1 MTTDFQG
8 PMLSRRGVLRAAGA
22 AALVTG
28 GGMLSVRTSSAGTS
42 ELNLQL
48 GWLIGGNQIGEV
60 CAKQLGYYAAE
71 GIELAI
77 QPGGPSIDG
86 VAMVASGRFEVG
98 QLSSSP
104 SLMLAVSQD
113 IPIRCFA
120 VGAQQHPYTFFSLK
134 KNPVHEPK
142 DLVGKKVGIQKTG
155 IILLRA
161 LLAKNGIPEDKVE
174 IIPSGGDMSPLMTG
188 QVDVFTG
195 WQTNTTALKVL
206 GDQRVDMKLWDTGV
220 RLYGLPYYATVDT
233 LTKHADTLKKYI
245 AATAKGWQ
253 YTYENPDKAV
263 DLLVKEYPNLK
274 RDDER
279 LAVDVMLTFAFN
291 ANTQANGWG
300 AMDPAVWQ
308 EQIDQYASLG
318 QFSKRVPSL
327 DEVMT
332 LDLLKATDQSR
343 PRIG

>member
-1 MTTDFQG
+1 
-8 PMLSRRGVLRAAGA
+8 MLKLAGA
-22 AALVTG
+22 AALTAG
-28 GGMLSVRTSSAGTS
+28 GGFLSVGKADAAGATT
-42 ELNLQL
+42 LNLQL

-60 CAKQLGYYAAE
+60 AAKQLGYYEKE
-71 GIELAI
+71 GLALAI

-86 VAMVASGRFEVG
+86 VAMVASGRYEIG

-113 IPIRCFA
+113 IPIKCFA

-134 KNPVHEPK
+134 KNPVHKPA
-142 DLVGKKVGIQKTG
+142 DLIGKKIGIQKTG
-155 IILLRA
+155 IILLKA
-161 LLAKNGIPEDKVE
+161 LLAKNNIPEDKVE

-220 RLYGLPYYATVDT
+220 RLYGLPYYATADT
-233 LTKHADTLKKYI
+233 LTKHAKTMEKYI

-253 YTYENPDKAV
+253 FVKENPGKAV
-263 DLLVKEYPNLK
+263 ELLVKEFPNLK
-274 RDDER
+274 ADDER
-279 LAVDVMLTFAFN
+279 VAVDVMLKFAFN
-291 ANTQANGWG
+291 DNTKANGWG

-308 EQIDQYASLG
+308 EQIDQYAALG
-318 QFSKRVPSL
+318 QFSKRVPKV

-332 LDLLKATDQSR
+332 LALLKATDKSR